1 MFAIIA
7 MSLYFLFVI
16 VEKKLNN
23 FFHASIFVNI
33 SLKETG
39 GDSFL
44 ENCYLNITCITP
56 RFTPE
61 LL

>member
-7 MSLYFLFVI
+7 MSLYFLFV
-16 VEKKLNN
+16 VVGKKFNN

-44 ENCYLNITCITP
+44 EN
-56 RFTPE
+56 
-61 LL
+61 